1 MNTTELDRLQY
12 MYIKTTAKIK
22 VYGRQLPPDDKQCK
36 VYGNILPG
44 EGIVVSKNPVNIL
57 GQSVYIL
64 CVPVAIPERSPFFI
78 RETDMK
84 SKCKIIEEELRN
96 IPAAYVVDRMETIT
110 MTDMP
115 AFIAAM
121 DRMQFVTIPK
131 GTKISTQMIYN
142 KYALAEIDGAPIGFV
157 LKSVFGIEIKQDE
170 PIMEESDDMQEPTTP
185 QVSDNSEKTADQG
198 KPIPTSDDP
207 ELHLDV
213 EFPIFGTYVNE
224 TTFINSYPEVGES
237 KPCVGDKTKIYID
250 KPTLRAFRWN
260 GSEYQRMDVDSFTLQ
275 KYMDDIMM
283 ADEIVEDEVLFLDL
297 IICHIDTGRKREKFI
312 QIMNKIQ
319 DTDVSYHSMICP
331 RDEAEF
337 DKLQETMK
345 HYNMHSVLDNIPLD
359 YFNNAYILVD
369 GTNTVRLKK
378 KMLSLGLKP
387 IVVR

>member
-1 MNTTELDRLQY
+1 MNTTELDTLQF
-12 MYIKTTAKIK
+12 MSIRTNAKIK

-36 VYGNILPG
+36 VYGSILAG
-44 EGIVVSKNPVNIL
+44 EEIVVSKNLVNIL
-57 GQSVYIL
+57 GQSAYIL
-64 CVPVAIPERSPFFI
+64 SVPVAVAERSPFFI
-78 RETDMK
+78 RETDVK
-84 SKCKIIEEELRN
+84 SKCEIIEEELHN
-96 IPAAYVVDRMETIT
+96 LPVGYIVDRMETIT
-110 MTDMP
+110 TEDVP
-115 AFIAAM
+115 ASIAAM
-121 DRMQFVTIPK
+121 ERVQFVTIPK

-142 KYALAEIDGAPIGFV
+142 KYALAEIDGTPFGFV
-157 LKSVFGIEIKQDE
+157 PKSIFGVEIKEDAIIAEEFTETKSV
-170 PIMEESDDMQEPTTP
+170 SSP
-185 QVSDNSEKTADQG
+185 QVSDKSESESIQG
-198 KPIPTSDDP
+198 TPIPTSDDP
-207 ELHLDV
+207 ELNLDV
-213 EFPIFGTYVNE
+213 ESPIFGTYVNE

-250 KPTLRAFRWN
+250 KPTLRAFHWN

-275 KYMDDIMM
+275 KYMDDIVM
-283 ADEIVEDEVLFLDL
+283 ADEIVDDEVLFLDL
-297 IICHIDTGRKREKFI
+297 IVCHIDTGRKREKFI

-319 DTDVSYHSMICP
+319 DTVVSYHSMICP